1 MAIFLSWTDLSH
13 LRTHG
18 RQIWAYFYYYVWD
31 ATNSSA
37 NTAKE
42 CLTTKDH
49 IFQSR
54 PKNLLAEIMGYN
66 YAMFGIGPS
75 GPYWRQSRKLMT
87 LQLLTNRKVEIFGR
101 VREIELKNSL
111 KEIYSSW
118 MINRNGNMEMKQWFR
133 RLSLNTIKPS
143 AW

>member
-1 MAIFLSWTDLSH
+1 
-13 LRTHG
+13 
-18 RQIWAYFYYYVWD
+18 
-31 ATNSSA
+31 
-37 NTAKE
+37 
-42 CLTTKDH
+42 
-49 IFQSR
+49 
-54 PKNLLAEIMGYN
+54 MGYN